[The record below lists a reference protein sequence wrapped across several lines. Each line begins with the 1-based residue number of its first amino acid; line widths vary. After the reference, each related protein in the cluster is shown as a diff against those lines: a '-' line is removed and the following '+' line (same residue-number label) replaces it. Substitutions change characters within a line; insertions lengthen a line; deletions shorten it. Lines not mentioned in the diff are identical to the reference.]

1 MKRFMSV
8 IALAFAAVLALSGC
22 VNMNAEVNVLGKDK
36 VAGAMQLTLHKSTL
50 NGVTFEEVLN
60 SQIDVA
66 AMEEQLGDQ
75 WSYSKV
81 DDGENVGLRFET
93 TSPMTYVQLAD
104 AFSLFGF
111 EINLSD
117 DGKEYTFSMPGDKA
131 AVDSSFTE
139 ANLHV
144 TFPGAVTSHSPG
156 TAQHHTVTFDMIEGA
171 ASYQATGKVDHTMFY
186 AAVFGG
192 ALLVLTFVFVWCLR
206 TESFQGSAL
215 IRRIP
220 VSR

>member
-1 MKRFMSV
+1 MKRIMSV

-22 VNMNAEVNVLGKDK
+22 VNMNAEVDILGKDK

-50 NGVTFEEVLN
+50 NGVSFEEVLN
-60 SQIDVA
+60 SQIDIE
-66 AMEEQLGDQ
+66 AMEQQLGDK
-75 WSYSKV
+75 WSYSNV

-144 TFPGAVTSHSPG
+144 TFPGAVTSHTPG
-156 TAQHHTVTFDMIEGA
+156 TVEHHTVTFDMIQGA
-171 ASYQATGKVDHTMFY
+171 AAYEATGKVNHAMFY
-186 AAVFGG
+186 SAVFGG
-192 ALLVLTFVFVWCLR
+192 ALLVLSLVFVAAFAPKAAK
-206 TESFQGSAL
+206 EAH
-215 IRRIP
+215 
-220 VSR
+220 

>member
-50 NGVTFEEVLN
+50 NGVSFEEVLE
-60 SQIDVA
+60 SQIDIEM
-66 AMEEQLGDQ
+66 MEQQLGDQ
-75 WSYSKV
+75 WSYSNI

-104 AFSLFGF
+104 AFRVFGF
-111 EINLSD
+111 EINLGD
-117 DGKEYTFSMPGDKA
+117 DGKEYSFSMPGDKA
-131 AVDSSFTE
+131 TVDSSFTE

-144 TFPGAVTSHSPG
+144 TFPGAVTSHTPG
-156 TAQHHTVTFDMIEGA
+156 TVEHHTVTFDMIKGA
-171 ASYQATGKVDHTMFY
+171 ATYQATAKVDHTMFY
-186 AAVFGG
+186 SAVFGG
-192 ALLVLTFVFVWCLR
+192 ALLVLTFVFVAAFAPKGDK
-206 TESFQGSAL
+206 ESH
-215 IRRIP
+215 
-220 VSR
+220 